1 MNIKEQAVKNLLV
14 SLIGSGSKSLN
25 LKGTISFDLDVSFK
39 EDANGDVTVDVNRDY
54 DSDVNVK
61 KTLAPST
68 AQAMGPVGT
77 LSKSDRA

>member
-54 DSDVNVK
+54 DSDVNSEEEVK
-61 KTLAPST
+61 A
-68 AQAMGPVGT
+68 AR
-77 LSKSDRA
+77 KSNGEGWDSVEI

>member
-54 DSDVNVK
+54 DSDVNSEEDVSPK
-61 KTLAPST
+61 HRTSN
-68 AQAMGPVGT
+68 GSGWDSVEI
-77 LSKSDRA
+77 